1 MNVPDTMGNVQTSK
15 NIQLASGV
23 NFTKI
28 NDELKRRANT
38 LADILKNEY
47 GMTLVISSGYRTKA
61 QQAALLRK
69 GTGYMTAQPGRSRHQ
84 YGKAFDVAINSHMKP
99 QFYKSKKAMQQ
110 YGGNFNAFWADMTRR
125 AGLYR
130 FSPNGDP
137 PHHTLPPGTQ
147 YGGSSRR
154 MTNPQYATAIRTGN
168 NISMSPNITVDKG
181 VRWDGLHSYMK
192 ELLNYFGDNM
202 MRKYGIKPHFR
213 HMHRT
218 KADQQPHY
226 DAYRSGRGGIAARPG
241 NSFHQAGLAA
251 DLDWPRIQA
260 FFNKR
265 ADLKKAYN
273 NNFWR
278 FIDDELRQVGLHRS
292 LGMRDRPHIQPIEN
306 DRYYARVNHN
316 ALMSSRGTWD
326 MGGAPFE
333 LHQPHVRGG
342 RLNIGYMRQPVS
354 YQFSGGS
361 IWGAPEGAQARAIAY
376 GGKKARQIKGWG
388 QGAGYAQPHNFSSS
402 PLFMQF
408 VNRSAKETGANPQHI
423 ATFLNFILNT
433 SAMGETKLGSAQ
445 IGKADKADKGT
456 FGIRDI
462 TFNGLKTGIKRY
474 GRGLDPGFLNKF
486 LRARDV
492 YDMTTEE
499 QAILALM
506 SAGSAERAYKEKVRK
521 GAAAVASGNINAI
534 RDAMVDYISTLHW
547 AGGNIPLAIKQIH
560 ATITRMAARGK
571 YPYRVSTGQQF
582 FSQRL
587 IPHYTQQVNDFL
599 NYITR
604 RR

>member
-15 NIQLASGV
+15 NIRLAAGV

-61 QQAALLRK
+61 QQAAILAK
-69 GTGYMTAQPGRSRHQ
+69 GTGYMTAQPGRSKHQ
-84 YGKAFDVAINSHMKP
+84 YGKAFDVAIDSHMKP

-147 YGGSSRR
+147 YGGSPGR
-154 MTNPQYATAIRTGN
+154 MNNPQYATAVRSGN

-192 ELLNYFGDNM
+192 ELLNQFGDNM
-202 MRKYGIKPHFR
+202 VRKYGIKPHFR

-226 DAYRSGRGGIAARPG
+226 DAYRSGKGGIAARPG
-241 NSFHQAGLAA
+241 HSFHQAGLAA

-265 ADLKKAYN
+265 ADLKKAYD

-278 FIDDELRQVGLHRS
+278 FIDDELRQVGLYRS
-292 LGMRDRPHIQPIEN
+292 LGMRDRPHIQPIKN

-316 ALMSSRGTWD
+316 ALMSSRGAWD
-326 MGGAPFE
+326 MGGASFE
-333 LHQPHVRGG
+333 LNRNKVHHNPTKFGIPSTSEKAPNTLG
-342 RLNIGYMRQPVS
+342 IRLNNPFNLKLINGLRPGEISPNQRRDPGGHAIFDSLASGVNAGARDIVYHKFIKRGINTIKDFVEFYLGNDPQGRPELYKRTLEKLTGWRRDQPIDVRDENAMVK
-354 YQFSGGS
+354 FLM
-361 IWGAPEGAQARAIAY
+361 AVLDAEGHTARY
-376 GGKKARQIKGWG
+376 
-388 QGAGYAQPHNFSSS
+388 
-402 PLFMQF
+402 
-408 VNRSAKETGANPQHI
+408 
-423 ATFLNFILNT
+423 
-433 SAMGETKLGSAQ
+433 
-445 IGKADKADKGT
+445 IGKEN
-456 FGIRDI
+456 IRAAYRKVMSDV
-462 TFNGLKTGIKRY
+462 LS
-474 GRGLDPGFLNKF
+474 GR
-486 LRARDV
+486 R
-492 YDMTTEE
+492 
-499 QAILALM
+499 
-506 SAGSAERAYKEKVRK
+506 
-521 GAAAVASGNINAI
+521 
-534 RDAMVDYISTLHW
+534 
-547 AGGNIPLAIKQIH
+547 
-560 ATITRMAARGK
+560 
-571 YPYRVSTGQQF
+571 
-582 FSQRL
+582 
-587 IPHYTQQVNDFL
+587 
-599 NYITR
+599 
-604 RR
+604 